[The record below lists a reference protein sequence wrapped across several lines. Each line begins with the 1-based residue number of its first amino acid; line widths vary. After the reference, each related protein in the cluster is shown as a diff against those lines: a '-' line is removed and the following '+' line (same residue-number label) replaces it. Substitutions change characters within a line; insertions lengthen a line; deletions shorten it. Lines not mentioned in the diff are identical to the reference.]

1 MRDLELPPDHS
12 EAQAGDQSILRL
24 LQSVADASGAP
35 GQRAVRAVTVDP
47 AVVRAAGAKM
57 EVSRLMPWTVR
68 IASFLSIGLGVLS
81 LLSLWTGLAA
91 GVLSAVLLPPAQAL
105 GLIFLGFAVRMS
117 RLEGDRRTMRVIVQ
131 TSRVGLV
138 ALGLASVAGT
148 RLLKSVPYPLEGSG
162 SVAAGVVFLLTG
174 SALMLRSSR
183 LSHRCYVVA
192 TALIATF
199 LGTSWLSILFSSLG
213 LAQVPEVLRLNVA
226 LLALLTAVAFIL
238 LAAARTPSVLKFLR
252 QSGPEAEAARL
263 LFPLAFALP
272 VCLAVLRQVAEARG
286 LIQTDLG
293 LLLHVLLS
301 SGCMAVMIVWNA
313 NRIQS
318 ANQVEEAVEAATREL
333 HAQYFELFGALP
345 EPVWV
350 FSSHGHLCYRNDAAR
365 EYSPSDGSAAT
376 AADGTAVLGV
386 AQQKAL
392 LSAALLGRQVSDLH
406 LRDRYTGELRKLP
419 IQYMRS
425 LRKPRGEPG
434 HVVLVAGAPRVRTY

>member
-12 EAQAGDQSILRL
+12 EAQAGDPSILRL
-24 LQSVADASGAP
+24 LQSVAEASIVPASRPARGGP
-35 GQRAVRAVTVDP
+35 VSVDS
-47 AVVRAAGAKM
+47 AASMQALGFT
-57 EVSRLMPWTVR
+57 PWTVR

-117 RLEGDRRTMRVIVQ
+117 RLEGDRRPVRVIVQ
-131 TSRVGLV
+131 TSRIGLV
-138 ALGLASVAGT
+138 ALGLASIAGT
-148 RLLKSVPYPLEGSG
+148 RLLKSVPYPLEGGG

-174 SALMLRSSR
+174 IALMLRNSR
-183 LSHRCYVVA
+183 VSHRAYVGT

-199 LGTSWLSILFSSLG
+199 LAASWLSMLFATLG
-213 LAQVPEVLRLNVA
+213 LAQVPEVLRLNPA
-226 LLALLTAVAFIL
+226 LLALLTAVASIL

-263 LFPLAFALP
+263 LFPLAFAIP
-272 VCLAVLRQVAEARG
+272 VCLAVLRQVAEGHG

-318 ANQVEEAVEAATREL
+318 AKQVEEAVDTATREL
-333 HAQYFELFGALP
+333 HAQYFEVFGAMP

-365 EYSPSDGSAAT
+365 EFSPGEGESPAVT
-376 AADGTAVLGV
+376 DGTAVLGI

-392 LSAALLGRQVSDLH
+392 LSAALLGRQVGDLQ
-406 LRDRYTGELRKLP
+406 LRDRYTGEARQLP
-419 IQYMRS
+419 IRYMRS

-434 HVVLVAGAPRVRTY
+434 HVVLVASAPRGRMS